1 MGIIYFINKGTR
13 TFYELNYI
21 LFPEFPLRSIPLQY
35 GPASSLSA
43 VNEDLV
49 SIKVSS
55 LFRGETDIVQHCLNR
70 FFEEISLFVQNDSS
84 AQVPASGTLPTFLP
98 MMTSTPN
105 MVFTNL
111 YSCYQTIISL
121 FIATH
126 YSYYINLKNIPI
138 PP

>member
-1 MGIIYFINKGTR
+1 MNLTIFCFQNFT
-13 TFYELNYI
+13 
-21 LFPEFPLRSIPLQY
+21 LRSTPLQY

-84 AQVPASGTLPTFLP
+84 AQVPASDTLPTFFQ

-105 MVFTNL
+105 MVFINL
-111 YSCYQTIISL
+111 YSC
-121 FIATH
+121 
-126 YSYYINLKNIPI
+126 
-138 PP
+138 